1 MGDSLAALSQQQWPT
16 KPDACAGNLAPSA
29 KRVKKPRTCVNGSDG
44 DSEDDVSTLPNSSAD
59 QNDLQEIESSTTLPT
74 NMQDSCKSEGEDELF
89 VTGRISPIYEKYYN
103 LMEVLHIFPMI
114 FKMKPIFG
122 LT

>member
-1 MGDSLAALSQQQWPT
+1 MGDSFAALSQQQWPA
-16 KPDACAGNLAPSA
+16 KRDACAANLAPSA
-29 KRVKKPRTCVNGSDG
+29 KRVKKPRTCVNGSDS
-44 DSEDDVSTLPNSSAD
+44 DSEDDVSTLLNSSAD
-59 QNDLQEIESSTTLPT
+59 QNDLQEIESGTTLPT

-89 VTGRISPIYEKYYN
+89 VTGRISPIYEKYN

>member
-1 MGDSLAALSQQQWPT
+1 M
-16 KPDACAGNLAPSA
+16 
-29 KRVKKPRTCVNGSDG
+29 KKPRTCVNGSDS
-44 DSEDDVSTLPNSSAD
+44 DSEDDVSTLLNSSAD
-59 QNDLQEIESSTTLPT
+59 QNDLQEIESGTTLPT

-89 VTGRISPIYEKYYN
+89 VTGRISPIYEKYN